1 VEGGRASEALR
12 EGAGASNVGSAVGVL
27 GGALLGGVDGWH
39 RSMIGGATV
48 GDLGGVVGGEGLGLG
63 GGAGALGGLANH
75 GREDRP

>member
-1 VEGGRASEALR
+1 
-12 EGAGASNVGSAVGVL
+12 VGSAVGVL
-27 GGALLGGVDGWH
+27 GGALVGGVDGWH
-39 RSMIGGATV
+39 RSKIGGATG